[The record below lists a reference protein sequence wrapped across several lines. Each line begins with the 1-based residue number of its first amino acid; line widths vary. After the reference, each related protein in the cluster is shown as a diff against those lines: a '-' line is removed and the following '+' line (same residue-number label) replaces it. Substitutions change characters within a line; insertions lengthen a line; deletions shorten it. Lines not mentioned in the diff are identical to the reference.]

1 MVPLSTLCGIIVMP
15 EFPRG
20 VARSQAVPRANRPPA
35 PDVATLPLDPSSTFI
50 RSQSGGGGGRGG
62 GFVNFLG
69 AMAQETR
76 NCR

>member
-1 MVPLSTLCGIIVMP
+1 MAAFYLSNAEQYLQQDGLWGTFC
-15 EFPRG
+15 
-20 VARSQAVPRANRPPA
+20 QN
-35 PDVATLPLDPSSTFI
+35 VATLPLDVSSTFI
-50 RSQSGGGGGRGG
+50 RSQGGGGGGGRGG